1 MRTAI
6 FLHEDKNSSENIFN
20 RTPKNHRTLNRYV
33 YMHMFVTQF
42 SVFRRICHVSL
53 QSSLMF
59 LAAAA
64 AAIDDDN
71 DDYSDGDGNLVHL
84 ASLSIAAVQ

>member
-1 MRTAI
+1 
-6 FLHEDKNSSENIFN
+6 
-20 RTPKNHRTLNRYV
+20 
-33 YMHMFVTQF
+33 MHMFVTQF

-71 DDYSDGDGNLVHL
+71 DDYTDDDGNLVHL

>member
-1 MRTAI
+1 MRIAI

-20 RTPKNHRTLNRYV
+20 TRPKNHRTLNRYV

-59 LAAAA
+59 LAADA

-71 DDYSDGDGNLVHL
+71 DDYTDDDGNLVHL